1 MALGPEERAALKT
14 QIYDQYRQQPE
25 STLYIGLELALR
37 GLEISRKQ
45 LDANRLEWDDYVRL
59 KGHYNATAHGVL
71 AAFEER
77 GWTPGVVQLWKRF
90 HGPLWMDLEE
100 PTSLS
105 KYVQEVYAKIV
116 PKLIAPH
123 MALRALNTS
132 LTQWSKNQGDPKS
145 VNISKQSIEAIT
157 DAMDKAGHAL
167 QVKALKA
174 IHGYDPKP
182 DFAWMS
188 RFVAILASP
197 AVEAPV
203 VVAETPTEPPKKR
216 RGLQKCRPGGDGSF
230 EPPQA
235 ADSFIPAAGIPAA
248 VAWEDDAPAP
258 VAQPWEE
265 ALDITPGTVPSTPQ
279 ISKPEP
285 VSAPRPRGL
294 QKCKPDDDIGIDS
307 FGM

>member
-1 MALGPEERAALKT
+1 
-14 QIYDQYRQQPE
+14 
-25 STLYIGLELALR
+25 
-37 GLEISRKQ
+37 
-45 LDANRLEWDDYVRL
+45 
-59 KGHYNATAHGVL
+59 
-71 AAFEER
+71 
-77 GWTPGVVQLWKRF
+77 
-90 HGPLWMDLEE
+90 
-100 PTSLS
+100 
-105 KYVQEVYAKIV
+105 
-116 PKLIAPH
+116 
-123 MALRALNTS
+123 
-132 LTQWSKNQGDPKS
+132 
-145 VNISKQSIEAIT
+145 
-157 DAMDKAGHAL
+157 MDKAGHAL

-188 RFVAILASP
+188 RFVAIMASP

-248 VAWEDDAPAP
+248 VAWEDDAPTP

-265 ALDITPGTVPSTPQ
+265 ALDITPGTVPSTQ
-279 ISKPEP
+279 KNSESEP
-285 VSAPRPRGL
+285 VAAPRPRGL